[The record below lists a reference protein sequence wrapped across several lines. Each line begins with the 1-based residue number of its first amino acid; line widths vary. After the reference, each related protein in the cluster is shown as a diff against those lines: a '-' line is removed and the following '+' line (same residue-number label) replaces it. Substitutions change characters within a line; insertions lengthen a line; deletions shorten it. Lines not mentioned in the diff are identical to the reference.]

1 MRRLCALFLTSG
13 IPSFSAE
20 VISFLY
26 LSFGLASDALAL
38 QSRPIAVRFD
48 MDGNGS
54 KIEIFKP
61 FGEAFELMKRILFQ
75 PFDLKK
81 WLVIGF
87 AAWLASLGAGGGGN
101 FNIPNSEHKDPHK
114 FNEAI
119 GQIPEPVLITAICVL
134 VCVVLVLIIVFAW
147 LRARG
152 RFIFVDCIVRN
163 RAAIVEPWKEFR
175 TEGNSFFLFS
185 LLIALAFIIV
195 IVVAGLGLILPFI
208 PWRNHAEPGVG
219 FWIGLSLF
227 VFVVVCLAFV
237 WALVCQLMVPI
248 MYRQR
253 CRARLAFTQTVDLVS
268 SHPGPILLYVLFLV
282 LLVIAMCMIACAVTC
297 ATCCIAAIPYV
308 GTVILLPIPVT
319 LGAFS
324 LLFLRQ
330 FGPGY
335 DVWHSFMPPEFS
347 AILAPSLPVPATLS
361 PSSDLPPEVPPPP
374 PV

>member
-1 MRRLCALFLTSG
+1 
-13 IPSFSAE
+13 
-20 VISFLY
+20 
-26 LSFGLASDALAL
+26 
-38 QSRPIAVRFD
+38 

-87 AAWLASLGAGGGGN
+87 AAWLANLGAGGGGN
-101 FNIPNSEHKDPHK
+101 FSIPDSEHKEAHK
-114 FNEAI
+114 FNEAM
-119 GQIPEPVLITAICVL
+119 GQIPQPVLITGICVL
-134 VCVVLVLIIVFAW
+134 ICIVLVLIVLFAW

-152 RFIFVDCIVRN
+152 RFILVDCIVRN

-175 TEGNSFFLFS
+175 PEGNSFFLFS
-185 LLIALAFIIV
+185 LLMALAFLV
-195 IVVAGLGLILPFI
+195 VMAVAGLGLIVPFI
-208 PWRNHAEPGVG
+208 PWRNQAEPGVG

-227 VFVVVCLAFV
+227 VFVAVCLAFV
-237 WALVCQLMVPI
+237 WALICQLMVPI

-253 CRARLAFTQTVDLVS
+253 CRARLAFAQTVDLVS
-268 SHPGPILLYVLFLV
+268 SHPGPILLYVLFL
-282 LLVIAMCMIACAVTC
+282 LLLAIAMCMIACAVTC

-319 LGAFS
+319 LGGFS

-330 FGPGY
+330 FGPEY
-335 DVWHSFMPPEFS
+335 NVWVTFMPPEFS
-347 AILAPSLPVPATLS
+347 PILAPSSPVPATLA
-361 PSSDLPPEVPPPP
+361 PSSDIPPELPPRPPI
-374 PV
+374 

>member
-1 MRRLCALFLTSG
+1 MRLPYNRQRFVTR
-13 IPSFSAE
+13 
-20 VISFLY
+20 
-26 LSFGLASDALAL
+26 SD
-38 QSRPIAVRFD
+38 
-48 MDGNGS
+48 MNGNGS

-87 AAWLASLGAGGGGN
+87 AAWLANLGGGGGGGS
-101 FNIPNSEHKDPHK
+101 FNYPDNRHEDAQKLTETIS
-114 FNEAI
+114 
-119 GQIPEPVLITAICVL
+119 QIPQPVLITGICIL
-134 VCVVLVLIIVFAW
+134 VCFVLLLIVLFAW

-175 TEGNSFFLFS
+175 AEGNSFFLFS
-185 LLIALAFIIV
+185 LLVVLALIA
-195 IVVAGLGLILPFI
+195 IVVIAGLVLIVPFI
-208 PWRNHAEPGVG
+208 PRGAQAQPGVG

-227 VFVVVCLAFV
+227 VFFAVCLAFV
-237 WALVCQLMVPI
+237 WALASQLMVPI

-253 CRARLAFTQTVDLVS
+253 CPARLAFAQAVDLVA
-268 SHPGPILLYVLFLV
+268 SHPGPILLYVLFL
-282 LLVIAMCMIACAVTC
+282 LLLAVAVVMISCAVAC

-330 FGPGY
+330 FGPDY
-335 DVWHSFMPPEFS
+335 DVWAGFMPPEF
-347 AILAPSLPVPATLS
+347 LPVLMPP
-361 PSSDLPPEVPPPP
+361 PSSSGSEAG
-374 PV
+374 